1 MFPTW
6 VFGSPTGNETG
17 DYLAVDLG
25 GTNLRICLV
34 KLLGNNNLSLTQ
46 SKFRLVEEQKRGS
59 GEDLFDFCAQCVKDF
74 IDAQLPQATTKSPV
88 PLGFTFSYP
97 CHQQSIDHGVLVRWT
112 KGFGTSGV
120 EGNDVAQMFRDSLQ
134 KLMVPAGESLNQ
146 CLISSSLILLQ
157 SWRPLLMIPLE
168 RSSRRNMFGHKLRLV
183 SFSAQDATP
192 HTWKTSAA

>member
-6 VFGSPTGNETG
+6 VFGSPTGDETG

-25 GTNLRICLV
+25 GTNLRVCLV
-34 KLLGNNNLSLTQ
+34 QLLGNSKFSLTQ
-46 SKFRLVEEQKRGS
+46 SKFRLAEEQKQGS
-59 GEDLFDFCAQCVKDF
+59 GENLFDFCAQCVKDF
-74 IDAQLPQATTKSPV
+74 IDAQLPQTDAKSPV

-97 CHQQSIDHGVLVRWT
+97 CHQESIDHGVLVRWT

-120 EGNDVAQMFRDSLQ
+120 EGNDVAQMFKNSLQ
-134 KLMVPAGESLNQ
+134 KLMVPAGEPPNQ

-157 SWRPLLMIPLE
+157 SWRLLSMIPQE
-168 RSSRRNMFGHKLRLV
+168 HSSRRNMFGHKLRSV
-183 SFSAQDATP
+183 SFSAQDAMP